1 MSRNHLHRNII
12 VRTLF
17 LYRTKKYII
26 NRKVESD
33 SRFTPPFAYVKATPS
48 ASALGYVSVF
58 YEKLA
63 IERYASW
70 NLKVFI
76 LIG

>member
-1 MSRNHLHRNII
+1 MA
-12 VRTLF
+12 RTLF
-17 LYRTKKYII
+17 LYHTKQDII
-26 NRKVESD
+26 NRKVEPD
-33 SRFTPPFAYVKATPS
+33 SRINPPFAYVKATPS

-63 IERYASW
+63 IERYVSW

-76 LIG
+76 LIA